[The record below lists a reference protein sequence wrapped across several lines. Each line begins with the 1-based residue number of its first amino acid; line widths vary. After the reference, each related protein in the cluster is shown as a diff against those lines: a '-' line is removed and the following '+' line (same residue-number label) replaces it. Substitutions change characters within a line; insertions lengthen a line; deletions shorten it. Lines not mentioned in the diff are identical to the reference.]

1 MKMSQVFLEFREP
14 FLIYGE
20 YCSCLLGAID
30 FLADICKK
38 NQIIEHLVQ
47 VGYTK
52 CIQNFFFFLIKLKLR
67 WESLE
72 SMISNLSN
80 DTPLITINLTD
91 RELYAFTL

>member
-38 NQIIEHLVQ
+38 NQIIEQLVQ
-47 VGYTK
+47 VRQQ
-52 CIQNFFFFLIKLKLR
+52 C
-67 WESLE
+67 
-72 SMISNLSN
+72 
-80 DTPLITINLTD
+80 
-91 RELYAFTL
+91 